1 MDVTE
6 CENCGGIVVYDAD
19 TEGVRCVFCG
29 DVSLEAVELEDR
41 PQPSQAVPFEV
52 SAEDAQGLFRTWTRS
67 SFWAPRALRNQS
79 ADIQRVW
86 VPAWRVRADVHA
98 TWTGLVDAR
107 TKSGKKPKSGVD
119 VRQREAWIPASTG
132 LSQAEL
138 SDIAP
143 FREGGAIAWDPDA
156 ADAPYEVGGS
166 SARTAVHEARQRF
179 RESVRRDLIRRE
191 RLRDC
196 RTSVLLDEVQSVP
209 LMLPIYV
216 GCVRFRDQPWRFVIN
231 GQTGRVT
238 GRTPLDR
245 TKVAVAAALVVAAA
259 LAWLWWSS

>member
-29 DVSLEAVELEDR
+29 DVSLRATELEDTIV
-41 PQPSQAVPFEV
+41 PSHAVPFEV
-52 SAEDAQGLFRTWTRS
+52 SDDDAHGLFRAWTKS
-67 SFWAPRALRNQS
+67 SFWAPRALRDQS
-79 ADIQRVW
+79 AELERVW
-86 VPAWRVRADVHA
+86 VPAWRVRAEVNA

-119 VRQREAWIPASTG
+119 IKERETWVPASAS
-132 LSQAEL
+132 LSQDEL
-138 SDIAP
+138 SAIEP
-143 FREGGAIAWDPDA
+143 FRESGAIDWDPA
-156 ADAPYEVGGS
+156 KADAPFEVGGA
-166 SARTAVHEARQRF
+166 SAKTAVQQARRRF
-179 RESVRRDLIRRE
+179 RESVRRDLIRRQ

-196 RTSVLLDEVQSVP
+196 RASVLLDDVQSLP

-245 TKVAVAAALVVAAA
+245 TKVAIAIAVAVAAV
-259 LAWLWWSS
+259 LAWLWWMA